1 MMSIE
6 FETLEMKNV
15 PYKCRMHESINVI
28 VRWLNDIPLITKFT
42 SLTHHH
48 TPHHSRAQHVGH
60 VASFLFRYLM
70 VRLFRLNSV
79 CPAAIFQNQML
90 NRNGRKFFISVAK
103 CVSFHFIHKSHRYFF
118 SLAFLLQL
126 LLQVQFIWNMC
137 FSLSLSAPLLACL
150 FTSFCSNSKSCRW
163 ICRGYNNINCKQW
176 RE

>member
-42 SLTHHH
+42 SLTHHS
-48 TPHHSRAQHVGH
+48 TPQQSRAQHVGH
-60 VASFLFRYLM
+60 A
-70 VRLFRLNSV
+70 VRFLFRLNSV

-90 NRNGRKFFISVAK
+90 NRNGRKFFILIFISLAK
-103 CVSFHFIHKSHRYFF
+103 CVSFHFIHKSHRLYIF

-126 LLQVQFIWNMC
+126 LLRVQFIWNMC
-137 FSLSLSAPLLACL
+137 FSLSAPLLACL
-150 FTSFCSNSKSCRW
+150 LMSFCSNLTSCRW